1 MQVRSKL
8 AYLLGPS
15 AGASVQ
21 VGPGSAAEPLLAGAA
36 DNESG
41 GPLLAST
48 EAEAVPAETTSTS
61 ADQSSAAGTSDD
73 VLDVISSPREVDS
86 PRVQQ
91 LESRVSELTAQL
103 EEAENMAELWRAHV
117 SDLETL
123 LRKHADIEIP
133 ELPVARGTL
142 GHVRPMRLE
151 QRRSVPSEGRGILGI
166 ESRACDSCRKSEE
179 AAVDRVFV
187 ETGKLYC
194 NSCWSAWE
202 RCGWWKPSI
211 RVSTVPPPVR
221 VPGGLPQYVAEDAF
235 FLPGF
240 LCPHDDLS
248 LFEALRSE
256 LPVGRDFIDWHGAR
270 HLGMQFDAKDARH
283 DSDDAPPMLRATVAR
298 LEAAFGMQAGASRL
312 NLYRSRQDY
321 KPFHCD
327 RGRDNSGRPQM
338 TVGASFG
345 ATRELTM
352 VHIKSGVT
360 ASFPQRNGDV
370 FSFTPELNATFMHGV
385 PKIGYGSPSEA
396 EGDGPR
402 LSLILWGC
410 KLADPAS

>member
-1 MQVRSKL
+1 MQARSKL
-8 AYLLGPS
+8 AYLLDPS
-15 AGASVQ
+15 AGTSVQ
-21 VGPGSAAEPLLAGAA
+21 TGLVANAAGLPSAIDTAA
-36 DNESG
+36 D
-41 GPLLAST
+41 AK
-48 EAEAVPAETTSTS
+48 AETPSTS
-61 ADQSSAAGTSDD
+61 AEQSSAAETTDD
-73 VLDVISSPREVDS
+73 SFEIISSPR
-86 PRVQQ
+86 RVQQ
-91 LESRVSELTAQL
+91 LEDRVQELTAQL
-103 EEAENMAELWRAHV
+103 EDADSAAELLRAYA
-117 SDLETL
+117 SDLQKL
-123 LRKHADIEIP
+123 LRKHTDIEIP
-133 ELPVARGTL
+133 EPPVALRASGQCSTSRHL
-142 GHVRPMRLE
+142 G
-151 QRRSVPSEGRGILGI
+151 QSRSLPSEGRGILGI
-166 ESRACDSCRKSEE
+166 ESRACVSCRKSEE
-179 AAVDRVFV
+179 AEVDRVFV

-194 NSCWSAWE
+194 STCWSSWE

-240 LCPHDDLS
+240 LCPRDDLS

-283 DSDDAPPMLRATVAR
+283 DSEDAPPTLRATVAR
-298 LEAAFGMQAGASRL
+298 LEAAFGMQAGASRM

-327 RGRDNSGRPQM
+327 RGRDDSGRPQM

-410 KLADPAS
+410 KVAESGG